1 MEYRQLA
8 ALILALVVIAGLA
21 ITYFYLTRE
30 WRAQRRA
37 HRRADLRR
45 RVRAR
50 QG

>member
-8 ALILALVVIAGLA
+8 ALILALVVIAGLG

-30 WRAQRRA
+30 WRAHRRA
-37 HRRADLRR
+37 HRRADMRR
-45 RVRAR
+45 RLRAR